1 MFKKYSKS
9 HNGEILEPK
18 HIRNSLQ
25 QLNFGTIKELD
36 FIEGN
41 MGCAQ
46 ETLEMILGYLHRE
59 YVCPN
64 YLEGWV
70 SSNKDVKF

>member
-36 FIEGN
+36 FIEAARLRDRLFG
-41 MGCAQ
+41 
-46 ETLEMILGYLHRE
+46 LE
-59 YVCPN
+59 
-64 YLEGWV
+64 
-70 SSNKDVKF
+70 KQVKK